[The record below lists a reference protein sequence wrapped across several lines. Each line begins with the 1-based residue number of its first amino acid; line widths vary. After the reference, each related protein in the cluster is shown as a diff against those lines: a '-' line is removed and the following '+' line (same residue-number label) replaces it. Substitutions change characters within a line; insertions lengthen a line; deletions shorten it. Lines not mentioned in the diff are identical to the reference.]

1 MVGTP
6 ILYTEDY

>member
-1 MVGTP
+1 MVVTI